1 MTRSTGL
8 WAYSVLNQLF
18 IVPGSCPNANII
30 DVPILPPLAVLTP
43 APIAPKDQYIQFQ
56 FVSTGGWHASG
67 FSLVYAN
74 QQNLPIVETPKN
86 VKVSGDVVTF
96 EAALPYTEYL
106 M

>member
-1 MTRSTGL
+1 M
-8 WAYSVLNQLF
+8 LNQLF

-30 DVPILPPLAVLTP
+30 DVPILPPLVVLTA
-43 APIAPKDQYIQFQ
+43 APIEPKDQYIEFE
-56 FVSTGGWHASG
+56 FANTGGYSTSG
-67 FSLVYAN
+67 FSLVYVN

-96 EAALPYTEYL
+96 EAALPYAEYL